1 MHLRSLLLLF
11 VVVAALAGLAFWQ
24 LREEGEQR
32 AKLDAA
38 LLEGFDRGRVTGVRI
53 DNLERS
59 LQMRLERT
67 SDGRWQIVD
76 PLDFPADVAV
86 MEALF
91 GSLEMQR
98 LRPPLVEDLSKLRL
112 DPPRV
117 VLEITETVSGKP
129 RVTRIEIGEVDIG
142 DQYVYVRRD
151 GVLGRTERAL
161 DTVLE
166 RDLPGWRS
174 HLIMDFDARS
184 VVELTREGGLP
195 MQGAEA
201 MPVTLSAVLDG
212 EWRATAP
219 FVAQLDPRQVATLV
233 GALAMLRAES
243 FIDAPAPLEHYGLAQ
258 PVARIALVDARGA
271 TQAVRFAPEP
281 QGEMWYVT
289 REDRPYVYRV
299 SSLGVGLCLPPSE
312 GLVDRSFTRAAR
324 SEVTGLE
331 LAYEGGEISF
341 RLDQRTW
348 RVTGRRDGR
357 EVLSEVAADEA
368 LVSQA
373 LSAIEQAR
381 AEQLYFDKQ
390 MRAEDVRGRIELRL
404 GASTLGGSLGAAVR
418 TADGAEGVLFK
429 RDGDELV
436 TLLSPRVLELVRSE
450 ASAFQSL
457 VLHKQLEMDTSYI
470 EAKFGGVT
478 RKWAR
483 DEHGH
488 WARVGMETEAKEFA
502 RLVDRLLS
510 MRATR
515 MLRRG
520 DDQVADPLE
529 VRLATFS
536 GAVTAFVL
544 GRAQVDG
551 AEAIVYRTGS
561 QYAVV
566 GPELYNSLAPLLAG
580 D

>member
-11 VVVAALAGLAFWQ
+11 AVVAALAGVVVWQ

-76 PLDFPADVAV
+76 PLDFPADAAV
-86 MEALF
+86 MDALF

-98 LRPPLVEDLSKLRL
+98 LRPPLVEDISKLRL

-117 VLEITETVSGKP
+117 VLEITEAVSGKP

-142 DQYVYVRRD
+142 DQYVYTRRD

-174 HLIMDFDARS
+174 HVIMDFDARS

-195 MQGAEA
+195 TPGAEP
-201 MPVTLSAVLDG
+201 MPVALNAVLDG

-219 FVAQLDPRQVATLV
+219 FVAQLDARQMAALV

-258 PVARIALVDARGA
+258 PTARIAVVDARGV
-271 TQAVRFAPEP
+271 TQAVRFAPER

-299 SSLGVGLCLPPSE
+299 SPLGIGLCLPPSE

-331 LAYEGGEISF
+331 LQYEGNEISF

-357 EVLSEVAADEA
+357 EVLSEAAADEA

-381 AEQLYFDKQ
+381 AEQLYFDKR
-390 MRAEDVRGRIELRL
+390 MGAEDVRGRIELRL
-404 GASTLGGSLGAAVR
+404 GASTLGGALGAAVR

-478 RKWAR
+478 RRWAR

-488 WARVGMETEAKEFA
+488 WSRVGMETEAKAFA

-529 VRLATFS
+529 VQLVTFS
-536 GAVTAFVL
+536 GAVTSFVL

-551 AEAIVYRTGS
+551 AEAFVYRTGS

-566 GPELYNSLAPLLAG
+566 GAELYNALVPLLSG